1 MSALPSRA
9 RVVIIGAGI
18 VGNSVAYHLAQKG
31 WTDMVMVDK
40 GPLPNPGGSTGHASN
55 FIFPVD
61 HSRVNTQLT
70 QDSMN
75 QYMELGLFRQC
86 GGIELAQTQER
97 MDELKRRMASAKAWG
112 EEAVLLDPEGVKN
125 LFPWVNTEKILGG
138 FYCPRVGV
146 VDSLETGTIFRDRA
160 KEMGALQ
167 VFANTEIL
175 DIEVENGQVRG
186 VKTDRGDVQAEYV
199 LICCGVW
206 SPRIARMAGAS
217 IPLMPVAHQMIDAGP
232 IPQFAQAKGEI
243 EYPILRDMSTLMY
256 ERQGGHNLEVGSYAH
271 RTIMYEPDDIPSN
284 DEAKLSPTEMP
295 FTMEDFEPQLADA
308 LDLLPEMLDHDSV
321 EIQYAINGLISLTPD
336 GGPVVGETPEV
347 KNLWSVASIWI
358 KEGPGIGKLVAQWM
372 TDGAPEIDPN
382 ELDIARFYDYAR
394 SPAFVR
400 ARVNEGF
407 PKTYGIVHPREQ
419 WLSARDIRLSPFHS
433 RTRDLGAVY
442 FETAGWERPQW
453 YESNA
458 GLVEEFGD
466 LVNQRPN
473 EWDARWW
480 SPIINAE
487 HLAMRERVAMIDLS
501 AFAIFDIVGPGAL
514 DFIQYISVAQM
525 DVPEGKAVYNL
536 LLNRF
541 GGIRSDL
548 IMIRLG
554 KNHFRVISGGGHGA
568 VDKKWFLDHLPADGT
583 VHLCDMTSSLCTVG
597 VWGPRARDLVQSV
610 TEDDMSDQGFPFGT
624 ARVIHIDGIAV
635 LALRISYVGELGWEL
650 YPWFEQ
656 GQKVWDTLWEAGQ
669 SHGVVPAG
677 IGVYGTTARLEKGYR
692 LFGNELDTEYNPVE
706 AGMHRP
712 KVKTQDFLG
721 KEAYLQARQEE
732 PAAILCTLTVD
743 DHTSQSGEKR
753 YMQGKEPILT
763 QGGEPVV
770 DRKGRRSYVTSAGAG
785 PSLGKHILMTYLPP
799 ELAEKGTQL
808 KVEYFMEHYPVTV
821 AEVGPTPLFDPDNAR
836 MKG

>member
-1 MSALPSRA
+1 
-9 RVVIIGAGI
+9 
-18 VGNSVAYHLAQKG
+18 
-31 WTDMVMVDK
+31 
-40 GPLPNPGGSTGHASN
+40 
-55 FIFPVD
+55 
-61 HSRVNTQLT
+61 
-70 QDSMN
+70 
-75 QYMELGLFRQC
+75 
-86 GGIELAQTQER
+86 
-97 MDELKRRMASAKAWG
+97 
-112 EEAVLLDPEGVKN
+112 
-125 LFPWVNTEKILGG
+125 
-138 FYCPRVGV
+138 
-146 VDSLETGTIFRDRA
+146 
-160 KEMGALQ
+160 
-167 VFANTEIL
+167 
-175 DIEVENGQVRG
+175 
-186 VKTDRGDVQAEYV
+186 
-199 LICCGVW
+199 
-206 SPRIARMAGAS
+206 
-217 IPLMPVAHQMIDAGP
+217 
-232 IPQFAQAKGEI
+232 
-243 EYPILRDMSTLMY
+243 
-256 ERQGGHNLEVGSYAH
+256 
-271 RTIMYEPDDIPSN
+271 
-284 DEAKLSPTEMP
+284 
-295 FTMEDFEPQLADA
+295 
-308 LDLLPEMLDHDSV
+308 
-321 EIQYAINGLISLTPD
+321 
-336 GGPVVGETPEV
+336 
-347 KNLWSVASIWI
+347 
-358 KEGPGIGKLVAQWM
+358 
-372 TDGAPEIDPN
+372 
-382 ELDIARFYDYAR
+382 
-394 SPAFVR
+394 
-400 ARVNEGF
+400 
-407 PKTYGIVHPREQ
+407 
-419 WLSARDIRLSPFHS
+419 
-433 RTRDLGAVY
+433 
-442 FETAGWERPQW
+442 
-453 YESNA
+453 
-458 GLVEEFGD
+458 VEEFGD

>member
-1 MSALPSRA
+1 
-9 RVVIIGAGI
+9 
-18 VGNSVAYHLAQKG
+18 
-31 WTDMVMVDK
+31 
-40 GPLPNPGGSTGHASN
+40 
-55 FIFPVD
+55 
-61 HSRVNTQLT
+61 
-70 QDSMN
+70 
-75 QYMELGLFRQC
+75 
-86 GGIELAQTQER
+86 
-97 MDELKRRMASAKAWG
+97 
-112 EEAVLLDPEGVKN
+112 
-125 LFPWVNTEKILGG
+125 
-138 FYCPRVGV
+138 
-146 VDSLETGTIFRDRA
+146 
-160 KEMGALQ
+160 
-167 VFANTEIL
+167 
-175 DIEVENGQVRG
+175 
-186 VKTDRGDVQAEYV
+186 
-199 LICCGVW
+199 
-206 SPRIARMAGAS
+206 
-217 IPLMPVAHQMIDAGP
+217 
-232 IPQFAQAKGEI
+232 
-243 EYPILRDMSTLMY
+243 
-256 ERQGGHNLEVGSYAH
+256 
-271 RTIMYEPDDIPSN
+271 
-284 DEAKLSPTEMP
+284 
-295 FTMEDFEPQLADA
+295 
-308 LDLLPEMLDHDSV
+308 
-321 EIQYAINGLISLTPD
+321 
-336 GGPVVGETPEV
+336 
-347 KNLWSVASIWI
+347 
-358 KEGPGIGKLVAQWM
+358 
-372 TDGAPEIDPN
+372 
-382 ELDIARFYDYAR
+382 
-394 SPAFVR
+394 
-400 ARVNEGF
+400 
-407 PKTYGIVHPREQ
+407 
-419 WLSARDIRLSPFHS
+419 
-433 RTRDLGAVY
+433 
-442 FETAGWERPQW
+442 
-453 YESNA
+453 
-458 GLVEEFGD
+458 VEEFGD

-712 KVKTQDFLG
+712 RVKTQDFLG

>member
-1 MSALPSRA
+1 
-9 RVVIIGAGI
+9 
-18 VGNSVAYHLAQKG
+18 
-31 WTDMVMVDK
+31 
-40 GPLPNPGGSTGHASN
+40 
-55 FIFPVD
+55 
-61 HSRVNTQLT
+61 
-70 QDSMN
+70 
-75 QYMELGLFRQC
+75 
-86 GGIELAQTQER
+86 
-97 MDELKRRMASAKAWG
+97 
-112 EEAVLLDPEGVKN
+112 
-125 LFPWVNTEKILGG
+125 
-138 FYCPRVGV
+138 
-146 VDSLETGTIFRDRA
+146 
-160 KEMGALQ
+160 
-167 VFANTEIL
+167 
-175 DIEVENGQVRG
+175 
-186 VKTDRGDVQAEYV
+186 
-199 LICCGVW
+199 
-206 SPRIARMAGAS
+206 
-217 IPLMPVAHQMIDAGP
+217 
-232 IPQFAQAKGEI
+232 
-243 EYPILRDMSTLMY
+243 
-256 ERQGGHNLEVGSYAH
+256 
-271 RTIMYEPDDIPSN
+271 
-284 DEAKLSPTEMP
+284 
-295 FTMEDFEPQLADA
+295 
-308 LDLLPEMLDHDSV
+308 
-321 EIQYAINGLISLTPD
+321 
-336 GGPVVGETPEV
+336 
-347 KNLWSVASIWI
+347 
-358 KEGPGIGKLVAQWM
+358 
-372 TDGAPEIDPN
+372 
-382 ELDIARFYDYAR
+382 
-394 SPAFVR
+394 
-400 ARVNEGF
+400 
-407 PKTYGIVHPREQ
+407 
-419 WLSARDIRLSPFHS
+419 
-433 RTRDLGAVY
+433 
-442 FETAGWERPQW
+442 
-453 YESNA
+453 
-458 GLVEEFGD
+458 VEEFGD

-568 VDKKWFLDHLPADGT
+568 VDKKWLLDHLPADGT